1 MKDFLNQIK
10 MKKRLIILKKDIIN
24 YLYSLI
30 KEEKIEIIHQNNNDR
45 FILLK
50 LNDNNKITDIEL
62 FPLLTDEKS
71 KSNEFMKNYLGKKLY
86 SIKKEINNQ
95 NQIIKTPMNIT
106 EEDEEVTDKIKS
118 DNDDI
123 IVRMIIILILPTQMK
138 NIYY

>member
-1 MKDFLNQIK
+1 M
-10 MKKRLIILKKDIIN
+10 
-24 YLYSLI
+24 
-30 KEEKIEIIHQNNNDR
+30 
-45 FILLK
+45 LK
-50 LNDNNKITDIEL
+50 LNDNNKITDIKL

-71 KSNEFMKNYLGKKLY
+71 KSNEFMKNYITLEKNYIQL
-86 SIKKEINNQ
+86 KKEINNQ